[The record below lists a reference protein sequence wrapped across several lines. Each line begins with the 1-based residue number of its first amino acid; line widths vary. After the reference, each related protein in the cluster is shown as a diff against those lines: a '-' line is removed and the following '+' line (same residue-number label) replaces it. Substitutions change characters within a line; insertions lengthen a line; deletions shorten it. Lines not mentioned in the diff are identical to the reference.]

1 MVRQIIYFCAAKQA
15 ATLKAHV
22 SNNYFVSYIACI
34 LFLLLSFSNNGSTSR
49 IQTYWSI
56 ICRHYVLCCSD
67 LLRLSLDEMAM
78 QQKKEDDEVRRELA
92 QDLVQ
97 YRAINQRAED
107 SRDADI
113 NYSRQAAPDA
123 IISVSDSAL
132 GPASMQVFL
141 VSIACSVLVGTHQQI
156 KSLTNDMDTKP

>member
-1 MVRQIIYFCAAKQA
+1 
-15 ATLKAHV
+15 
-22 SNNYFVSYIACI
+22 
-34 LFLLLSFSNNGSTSR
+34 
-49 IQTYWSI
+49 
-56 ICRHYVLCCSD
+56 
-67 LLRLSLDEMAM
+67 MAM
-78 QQKKEDDEVRRELA
+78 QQKKEDDELRRELA
-92 QDLVQ
+92 HDLVQ

-123 IISVSDSAL
+123 SISVSDSAL